1 MKLQQ
6 HSQKFYLLKNTEKA
20 LAAAKEELL
29 TYEAKA
35 LVNNEGVVTAAFNQR
50 TMQELQKIARIIV
63 TEQKDVIALLVS
75 ENEGKL
81 QFVAARGNNV
91 SKA

>member
-1 MKLQQ
+1 MSLRLKLQQ

-50 TMQELQKIARIIV
+50 TMQELQK
-63 TEQKDVIALLVS
+63 
-75 ENEGKL
+75 
-81 QFVAARGNNV
+81 
-91 SKA
+91 